1 MSQTNTFSQPKEP
14 LTSTPSRSPPSE
26 ALAMLAETV
35 RRLRAEVAA
44 TPDPARQARL
54 LAEIGEC
61 QEREGDDPG
70 ATRDYLA
77 AYAADAS
84 FGEPLE
90 GLVRLLEKRRSL
102 KNLGRLVDGM
112 VAAATAPDERVRAL
126 LLKAAYLGDVAGQ
139 LPEALET
146 AKAAASVL
154 DAPAGEQASAWLA
167 VELLAGRS
175 ADAAM
180 REEALGERVKF
191 AADGAWRGLLLVDRA
206 RAFAAHDRI
215 DEAIASLEEARAL
228 ESEATWLATVELEAL
243 LRAHPADPDSDAV
256 GVRAEAH
263 AATLE
268 SLATM
273 VQVATFD
280 AARGDARGVPL
291 WVRHPAY
298 VVDAW
303 MRAADERRAVGRL
316 DLAAAMLD
324 RASDTAIVGTMSA
337 EDQAMVASLV
347 AGRRIGLAEQ
357 LGDTAHAAAIAA
369 SRLALEQDPA
379 QRAALALRVAEHAIT
394 EGNQSAALE
403 ALARAVEADPGSL
416 PARAFQLDLLA
427 DGADGAAFATQLE
440 TFTEQFAT
448 DDARGR
454 AFLLSA
460 FVWGVRA
467 RDVAGA
473 KAALSQAA
481 MFGVSPTIIGRMA
494 LASIAGDAGWY
505 EDATK
510 RLLAAGGAEGEVVL
524 LSIELFRL
532 RGARGDGEGAAK
544 VLHELGATAKGAW
557 LGRVLEAFMPRLVGG
572 ERART
577 AVEELATLE
586 TDPELSR
593 GLGLIAAMRAH
604 AAGDEAGARRRLREL
619 ADRDPTDA
627 VVGAYLADLDRAAGD
642 HAAAA
647 RVASDAATASTDADR
662 AAALRLEAAFER
674 WREGD
679 RVAAIEEMEAAM
691 QGAPAAARLAV
702 GWASWGVEP
711 DSVDARRRAIERAEA
726 AGLERDP
733 RRLALERF
741 ALELG

>member
-1 MSQTNTFSQPKEP
+1 MSQTNTFSQPKGP

-35 RRLRAEVAA
+35 RRLRVEVAA
-44 TPDPARQARL
+44 TLDPARQARL
-54 LAEIGEC
+54 LVEIGEC

-77 AYAADAS
+77 AYTADPS

-90 GLVRLLEKRRSL
+90 GIVRLLEKRRSL

-243 LRAHPADPDSDAV
+243 LRAHPPDPDSDAV
-256 GVRAEAH
+256 GVRAEVH

-280 AARGDARGVPL
+280 AARGDVRGVPL

-303 MRAADERRAVGRL
+303 MRAADERRTLGRL
-316 DLAAAMLD
+316 DLASAMLD
-324 RASDTAIVGTMSA
+324 RAGDTAIVGTLSA
-337 EDQAMVASLV
+337 EDQAMVASLL
-347 AGRRIGLAEQ
+347 AARRIALAEQ
-357 LGDTAHAAAIAA
+357 LGDTAQAAAIAA
-369 SRLALEQDPA
+369 SRLAVEHDPGL
-379 QRAALALRVAEHAIT
+379 RAALALRVAEHAIT

-494 LASIAGDAGWY
+494 RALASIAGDAGWY

-510 RLLAAGGAEGEVVL
+510 RLLAAGGAEGEVVS

-627 VVGAYLADLDRAAGD
+627 VVGAYLADLDRAAGE
-642 HAAAA
+642 HAAA
-647 RVASDAATASTDADR
+647 
-662 AAALRLEAAFER
+662 
-674 WREGD
+674 
-679 RVAAIEEMEAAM
+679 
-691 QGAPAAARLAV
+691 
-702 GWASWGVEP
+702 
-711 DSVDARRRAIERAEA
+711 
-726 AGLERDP
+726 
-733 RRLALERF
+733 
-741 ALELG
+741 